1 MGDVASA
8 VPPPPHPRR
17 RQPPVGASPGTL
29 CIDPQA
35 QPPQLHA
42 FAYGAAGVVE
52 RRPTTAADAATLRAP
67 GRILWLDVAGLGDE
81 ALLRELGERFGLH
94 RLALEDI
101 TNSQQRA
108 KAEDYPGHAFLVLRM
123 VNPGPELDT
132 EQWSLCLGDDFVL
145 TFQERAG
152 DCFGLVRQRL
162 QDAGGRMRTLGPD
175 YLAYALLDAV
185 VDAFF
190 PVLEATGDRL
200 EHIEERILQAK
211 APQELIGE
219 LHAVR
224 RDLLTL
230 RRALWPLREVTAGL
244 VRGDAPR
251 FQTETR
257 VYLRDV
263 HDHVVQLLDLLE
275 NYRELGT
282 SLMEV
287 NLATASQRLNE
298 VMKVLT
304 VIATIFIPLTFIAG
318 VYGMNFKH
326 MPEYEWAFGYPLC
339 LLAMA
344 AIAGGMLWWFRRRGW
359 L

>member
-1 MGDVASA
+1 MGDDASA
-8 VPPPPHPRR
+8 VPPPHPRR

-29 CIDPQA
+29 CIDPAA

-42 FAYGAAGVVE
+42 FAYGTAGVIE
-52 RRPTTAADAATLRAP
+52 RRPTTAADAAALRAP

-81 ALLRELGERFGLH
+81 ALLRDLGERFGLH

-101 TNSQQRA
+101 TNAQQRA
-108 KAEDYPGHAFLVLRM
+108 KAEDYPGHAFVVLRM

-162 QDAGGRMRTLGPD
+162 LDAGGRMRQLGPD

-190 PVLEATGDRL
+190 PVLEAVGDRL
-200 EHIEERILQAK
+200 ERVEERILQ
-211 APQELIGE
+211 PQTQQVIGD
-219 LHAVR
+219 LHTVR
-224 RDLLTL
+224 RDLLAL
-230 RRALWPLREVTAGL
+230 RRALWPLREVTHGL
-244 VRGDAPR
+244 MRGDLAR
-251 FQTETR
+251 FQAETR

-275 NYRELGT
+275 NYRELGS
-282 SLMEV
+282 SLIEV
-287 NLATASQRLNE
+287 HLATASQRLNE

-304 VIATIFIPLTFIAG
+304 VIATIFIPLTFVAG

-326 MPEYEWAFGYPLC
+326 QPEYEWTFGYPLC
-339 LLAMA
+339 LLAMT
-344 AIAGGMLWWFRRRGW
+344 AIAVGMLWWFRRRGW

>member
-1 MGDVASA
+1 MGDAASA
-8 VPPPPHPRR
+8 VPPPPRR
-17 RQPPVGASPGTL
+17 HQAPVGSSPGTL
-29 CIDPQA
+29 CIDPAA
-35 QPPQLHA
+35 QRPQLHA

-52 RRPTTAADAATLRAP
+52 RHPTTAADAAALRAP

-108 KAEDYPGHAFLVLRM
+108 KAEDYPGHAFVVLRM
-123 VNPGPELDT
+123 VNPGPGLDT

-162 QDAGGRMRTLGPD
+162 LDAGGRMRTLGPD

-190 PVLEATGDRL
+190 PVLEAVGDRL
-200 EHIEERILQAK
+200 EHIEERIQH
-211 APQELIGE
+211 PQTQQVIAD

-230 RRALWPLREVTAGL
+230 RRALWPLREVTHGL
-244 VRGDAPR
+244 VRGDLAR
-251 FQTETR
+251 FQAETR

-287 NLATASQRLNE
+287 HLATASQRLNE

-304 VIATIFIPLTFIAG
+304 VIATIFIPLTFVAG

-326 MPEYEWAFGYPLC
+326 MPEYEWTFGYPLC

-344 AIAGGMLWWFRRRGW
+344 AIAVAMLWWFRRRGW